1 MKLYLTRDSVAAGDD
16 VDAPHLM
23 EIEGPA
29 TEDVGAAIAR
39 VLATGYL
46 PRISGGKA
54 TWSVASNRIIAV
66 VAQQWPQPKLLRSY
80 DTSYKGLDV
89 NEGKLRLHF
98 NYHAQEEPETV
109 LQILRRV
116 RLTAI

>member
-29 TEDVGAAIAR
+29 AEDVSAAIAY
-39 VLATGYL
+39 VLGIGYL

-54 TWSVASNRIIAV
+54 TWSVASNRIVAV
-66 VAQQWPQPKLLRSY
+66 LAQQWSQPKLLRGY
-80 DTSYKGLDV
+80 DTSCKGLDV
-89 NEGKLRLHF
+89 AEGRLRLHF
-98 NYHAQEEPETV
+98 NYHGQEEPETV
-109 LQILRRV
+109 LKILRRV